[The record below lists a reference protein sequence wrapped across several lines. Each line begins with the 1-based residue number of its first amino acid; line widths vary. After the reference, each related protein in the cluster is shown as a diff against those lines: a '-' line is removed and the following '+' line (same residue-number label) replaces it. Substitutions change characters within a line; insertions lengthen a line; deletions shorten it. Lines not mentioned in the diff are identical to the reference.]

1 MAIPLELTLCPSKQF
16 VCATLHKPTSADQ
29 ECPILQEPISTISF
43 ETLPRPFY
51 LDHPEHT
58 AITLS
63 PCSHTFHA
71 MALIYHW
78 ARSEG
83 VLCPVCRAGPKG
95 QRLSIRRLPKEWRY
109 SLAARVRRQKRKD
122 RAEAEEEDRQTA
134 MQMAERQIR
143 QPIILSIVPMFV
155 EMRIEV
161 LSQTDINNMDTPLP
175 LSWTLS
181 SIPSSTPSAIVF
193 DVPADELRRIPYSYG
208 TLMRIVPQTNRL
220 LQPLHPSRWFK
231 AGWDM
236 HPGGNVSIQ
245 CDEDGFHGI
254 SYTLSEPAYEE
265 LILDAFSAHNVL
277 VTVPEPQLP

>member
-1 MAIPLELTLCPSKQF
+1 MAIPLELTLRPSKQSIS
-16 VCATLHKPTSADQ
+16 ARLHVPTSADQ

-43 ETLPRPFY
+43 DTLPRPFH

-58 AITLS
+58 AITLC

-122 RAEAEEEDRQTA
+122 RAEAEEDDRQTA
-134 MQMAERQIR
+134 MQMAERQHL
-143 QPIILSIVPMFV
+143 QPIILSISPMYIKI
-155 EMRIEV
+155 RIEV
-161 LSQTDINNMDTPLP
+161 LSQIDLNDLDTPLP

-181 SIPSSTPSAIVF
+181 SVPIRLPGAIVF
-193 DVPADELRRIPYSYG
+193 DVPADELSRIPYCFG

-231 AGWDM
+231 AGSDM
-236 HPGGNVSIQ
+236 HPSANFSIH
-245 CDEDGFHGI
+245 CDEDGFHHI
-254 SYTLSEPAYEE
+254 HYTLSELAYEE
-265 LILDAFSAHNVL
+265 LILDAFTEYDVL
-277 VTVPEPQLP
+277 VAVPNPL